1 MKKFLKTFLF
11 VLALLIGLLYISD
24 YSYLLN
30 AVSKIYFNGHTTAF
44 LDDYKYF
51 DNATLPPSEN
61 PQAWPLAKQYNQWS
75 VSESLEAYHK
85 TTGTVAFMVI
95 KNDSLLYE
103 NYYDGYGV
111 ASKSN
116 SFSMVKS
123 IVSALLGK
131 AIDEGHV
138 KSLDQPVKDFFP
150 ELKGSYADRV
160 TLGDL
165 SSMSSGMEWDE
176 SYYSPL
182 SVTTASYFV
191 SNLDEFIL
199 DQPID
204 IEPGKA
210 FIYKSGATQL
220 LGMALEKATGKKLSD
235 YLYQSFYMLFH
246 LIFLI

>member
-95 KNDSLLYE
+95 KNDSLLYCKI
-103 NYYDGYGV
+103 NR
-111 ASKSN
+111 SCCNCKN
-116 SFSMVKS
+116 SDLPVCP
-123 IVSALLGK
+123 AGK
-131 AIDEGHV
+131 NTTCSGDIYCIDEEVHW
-138 KSLDQPVKDFFP
+138 KETFKD
-150 ELKGSYADRV
+150 
-160 TLGDL
+160 
-165 SSMSSGMEWDE
+165 
-176 SYYSPL
+176 
-182 SVTTASYFV
+182 
-191 SNLDEFIL
+191 
-199 DQPID
+199 
-204 IEPGKA
+204 
-210 FIYKSGATQL
+210 IY
-220 LGMALEKATGKKLSD
+220 
-235 YLYQSFYMLFH
+235 
-246 LIFLI
+246 IFQNISQKHGL